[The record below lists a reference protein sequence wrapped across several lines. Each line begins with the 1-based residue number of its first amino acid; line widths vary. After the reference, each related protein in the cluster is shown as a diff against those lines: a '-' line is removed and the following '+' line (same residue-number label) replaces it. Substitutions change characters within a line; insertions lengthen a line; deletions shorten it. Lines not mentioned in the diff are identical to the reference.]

1 MSTSPTHFQ
10 HYMDAGWAGSFPAL
24 RGASVAEVVNALVA
38 FVKESTPEQ
47 IRAWNSS
54 VPLIQVEAGKVLDVQ
69 PLACDYSAIF
79 EYGLP
84 YSQKRADVILLIS
97 GAVLV
102 VELKGDGNAGQAYLE
117 QVADYARR
125 IYTNHALCGENGVP
139 VHALVVNYGM
149 RGIERRDEW
158 LTLTNVDALH
168 AEVLRFD
175 TPGKA
180 PIALDRFLDQY
191 NHQPPPSLVQAVRAY
206 FNEQALPRIKRIDE
220 VTRGALDAVVAEIHE
235 THRAQRRKL
244 LLVSGVPGAGKT
256 YVGLQ
261 IAHEHF
267 LDDLAEPMASGAK
280 PSAPAV
286 FLSGN
291 KPLVDVLQ
299 YEMRRAGGEGKVFV
313 QNVKDFVKRYSNKR
327 SIAPPHHVLI
337 FDEAQRA
344 WDARRVQQKHKDP
357 KALSEPASFIQFA
370 GRIPGWS
377 VVIGLIGEGQEIYT
391 GEEGGMALWAE
402 AVKHGGDMW
411 DVVGPAHFAPIF
423 EERGIPYKAIEPLH
437 LARSVRFHFAHG
449 LSEWASALIDE
460 THPLEHMR
468 GLVDQLWANGYQIR
482 ITRDLHQAKAF
493 LWNKYRDQPE
503 ARYGMLTG
511 GRDKGLDDLDLHKVK
526 TLTFRAGPWYADPE
540 SSPSS
545 CRRLTDAISEFSAQ
559 GLELDHSL
567 LVWGTDLIRKD
578 GRWDDSLAMRYQRRG
593 DVEDPLRLRLNA
605 YRVLLTRGREGVL
618 ICVPKSIRELDETF
632 DHLVAA
638 GCRILS

>member
-1 MSTSPTHFQ
+1 MDSTNSPYQDH
-10 HYMDAGWAGSFPAL
+10 MDAGWAGTFPVL
-24 RGASVAEVVNALVA
+24 RGTSTTEMVNALVA

-47 IRAWNSS
+47 IKAWNSS
-54 VPLIQVEAGKVLDVQ
+54 LPLVQIEAGKVLDVQ
-69 PLACDYSAIF
+69 PLARDYSAIF

-84 YSQKRADVILLIS
+84 HSQKRADVILLIS

-102 VELKGDGNAGQAYLE
+102 VELKGDGSTGQAYLE

-125 IYTNHALCGENGVP
+125 IYTNHVLCGEEGVP

-149 RGIERRDEW
+149 PGTERRDEW
-158 LTLTNVDALH
+158 LTLTNVDHLH
-168 AEVLRFD
+168 TEVLRFD

-180 PIALDRFLDQY
+180 PIALERFLDQY

-206 FNEQALPRIKRIDE
+206 FSDQALPRIKRIDE
-220 VTRGALDAVVAEIHE
+220 VTGDALKAVVAEIHD
-235 THRAQRRKL
+235 THHQQRRKL
-244 LLVSGVPGAGKT
+244 VLVSGVPGAGKT

-267 LDDLAEPMASGAK
+267 LDDLAETMANGEK

-313 QNVKDFVKRYSNKR
+313 QNVKDFVKRYSNKK

-344 WDARRVQQKHKDP
+344 WDAHRVQQKHKDS
-357 KALSEPASFIQFA
+357 KAVSEPAAFVQFA
-370 GRIPGWS
+370 ARIPAWS
-377 VVIGLIGEGQEIYT
+377 VVIGLIGEGQQIYT
-391 GEEGGMALWAE
+391 GEEGGMALWAD
-402 AVKHGGDMW
+402 AVQQGGDVW
-411 DVVGPAHFAPIF
+411 DVSGPAHFAPIF
-423 EERGIPYKAIEPLH
+423 EERGIPYKAIGSLH
-437 LARSVRFHFAHG
+437 LSRSVRFHFAHG
-449 LSEWASALIDE
+449 LSEWASSLMDG
-460 THPLEHMR
+460 THS
-468 GLVDQLWANGYQIR
+468 VDQLRTLVDHLWAQGYQIR
-482 ITRDLHQAKAF
+482 ITRNLHQAKAF
-493 LWNKYRDQPE
+493 LWDKYRDQPE
-503 ARYGMLTG
+503 ARYGLLTG
-511 GRDKGLDDLDLHKVK
+511 GRDKGLDELDLHKVK

-545 CRRLTDAISEFSAQ
+545 CRRLNDAISEFSAQ

-578 GRWDDSLAMRYQRRG
+578 GRWDDALAMRYQKRG

-618 ICVPKSIRELDETF
+618 ICLPNSIRELDETY
-632 DHLVAA
+632 DHLIAA
-638 GCRILS
+638 GCRVLE

>member
-1 MSTSPTHFQ
+1 
-10 HYMDAGWAGSFPAL
+10 MDAGWAGSFPVL
-24 RGASVAEVVNALVA
+24 RGSSTSEMVNALVT

-54 VPLIQVEAGKVLDVQ
+54 LPLIQVEAGKVLDIQ
-69 PLACDYSAIF
+69 PLAQDYSAIF
-79 EYGLP
+79 EYSLP
-84 YSQKRADVILLIS
+84 QSQKRADVVLLIS

-102 VELKGDGNAGQAYLE
+102 VELKGDGLTSQAYLE

-125 IYTNHALCGENGVP
+125 IYTNHALCGEDGVP

-149 RGIERRDEW
+149 PGVERREEW
-158 LTLTNVDALH
+158 LTLTNVDSLH
-168 AEVLRFD
+168 AEVLRYD

-180 PIALDRFLDQY
+180 PIALERFLDQY

-206 FNEQALPRIKRIDE
+206 FSSQALPRIKRIDE
-220 VTRGALDAVVAEIHE
+220 VTREALKAVVDEIHE
-235 THRAQRRKL
+235 THQRQRRKL
-244 LLVSGVPGAGKT
+244 VLVSGVPGAGKT

-267 LDDLAEPMASGAK
+267 LDDLAEPMANGQK

-313 QNVKDFVKRYSNKR
+313 QNVKDFVKRYSNKK

-344 WDARRVQQKHKDP
+344 WDAHRVQQKHKDP
-357 KALSEPASFIQFA
+357 KAISEPASFIQFA
-370 GRIPGWS
+370 GRIPSWS
-377 VVIGLIGEGQEIYT
+377 VVIGLIGEGQQIYT
-391 GEEGGMALWAE
+391 GEEGGMELWAE
-402 AVKHGGDMW
+402 AVQLGGAMW
-411 DVVGPAHFAPIF
+411 DVSGPSRFAPIF
-423 EERGIPYKAIEPLH
+423 EARGIPYKSIESLH

-449 LSEWASALIDE
+449 LSEWASALIDG
-460 THPLEHMR
+460 THSSDQLR
-468 GLVDQLWANGYQIR
+468 ALVDRLWSQGYQIR

-493 LWNKYRDQPE
+493 LWEKYQDQPE
-503 ARYGMLTG
+503 ARYGLLTG
-511 GRDKGLDDLDLHKVK
+511 GRDKGLDELDFQKVK

-545 CRRLTDAISEFSAQ
+545 CRRLNDAISEFSAQ

-567 LVWGTDLIRKD
+567 LVWGTDLIRKE
-578 GRWDDSLAMRYQRRG
+578 GQWDDALAMRYQKPG
-593 DVEDPLRLRLNA
+593 DVDDPLRLRLNA
-605 YRVLLTRGREGVL
+605 YRVLLTRGREGVI
-618 ICVPKSIRELDETF
+618 ICVPRSVPELDETYEY
-632 DHLVAA
+632 LLRA
-638 GCRILS
+638 GCRILD

>member
-1 MSTSPTHFQ
+1 MSSALFPVIES
-10 HYMDAGWAGSFPAL
+10 MDAGWAGSFPVL
-24 RGASVAEVVNALVA
+24 RGASTSEMVNKLIA

-54 VPLIQVEAGKVLDVQ
+54 LPLIQLEAGKVLDIQ
-69 PLACDYSAIF
+69 PSAQDYSAIF

-84 YSQKRADVILLIS
+84 QSQKRADVVLLIS

-102 VELKGDGNAGQAYLE
+102 VELKGDGHTGQAYLE

-125 IYTNHALCGENGVP
+125 IYTNHALCGEDGVP

-149 RGIERRDEW
+149 PGAERREEW
-158 LTLTNVDALH
+158 ITLTNVNKLH
-168 AEVLRFD
+168 SEVFRFEV
-175 TPGKA
+175 PGKT
-180 PIALDRFLDQY
+180 PITLDRFLDQY

-206 FNEQALPRIKRIDE
+206 FTNQALPRIKRIDE
-220 VTRGALDAVVAEIHE
+220 VTGEALKTVVKEIHQ
-235 THRAQRRKL
+235 THQQQRRKL
-244 LLVSGVPGAGKT
+244 VLLSGVPGAGKT

-267 LDDLAEPMASGAK
+267 LDELAEPMANGQK

-299 YEMRRAGGEGKVFV
+299 YEMRCAVGEGKVFV
-313 QNVKDFVKRYSNKR
+313 QNVKDFVKRHSNKK

-344 WDARRVQQKHKDP
+344 WDAHRVQHKHKDP
-357 KALSEPASFIQFA
+357 KAVSEPASFIQFA
-370 GRIPGWS
+370 GRIPSWS
-377 VVIGLIGEGQEIYT
+377 VVIGLIGEGQQIYT
-391 GEEGGMALWAE
+391 GEEGGMELWAE
-402 AVKHGGDMW
+402 AVQRGGEQW
-411 DVVGPAHFAPIF
+411 DVSGPSRFASIF
-423 EERGIPYKAIEPLH
+423 EARGIPYKSIESLH

-449 LSEWASALIDE
+449 LSEWASALMDG
-460 THPLEHMR
+460 THTPEQLR
-468 GLVDQLWANGYQIR
+468 TLVDRLWTQGYQIR

-493 LWNKYRDQPE
+493 LWDKYRDQPE
-503 ARYGMLTG
+503 ARYGLLTG
-511 GRDKGLDDLDLHKVK
+511 GRDKGLDELDIQKVK

-567 LVWGTDLIRKD
+567 LVWGTDLIRKE
-578 GRWDDSLAMRYQRRG
+578 GHWDDALAMRYKKRG

-618 ICVPKSIRELDETF
+618 ICVPRSIRELDETY
-632 DHLVAA
+632 DHLIAA
-638 GCRILS
+638 GCRVLE